1 MEVNPM
7 VFSRLKP
14 IALEVLSPDE
24 RAESEALLQSLDYRA
39 VIRTDGIEAARQRYR
54 AYLSERLLGQHQ
66 THAEKVWMYLY
77 LGVLYETDRMLKESI
92 AVYSRAAKLYPA
104 DPRSH
109 YAMGVTY
116 YGKFITSLWM
126 PDSRTEEGI
135 AGAPLEVQEQHRNS
149 VFHQDPELALTY
161 READLGVSVEEA
173 GRLALTLLRRT
184 LACALS
190 DDDKQAV
197 QGHIRRIEVELTEM
211 SRKTPPANSAG
222 VRSDSSS
229 GSKPISSDVA
239 AGRKQTDR
247 TLTDPRET
255 LKTLN
260 HAIDDVELIAPG
272 WVALYPSAMSGF
284 AGAERIV
291 SRLLELE
298 NDPNAYPKNLA
309 MLKEAQSDLKILSEG
324 GMITPAA
331 RTILCERLKLL
342 ASTLAASIE
351 RAEGTAEGD

>member
-1 MEVNPM
+1 M

-14 IALEVLSPDE
+14 IALEVLSPEE
-24 RAESEALLQSLDYRA
+24 RAESEALLLSLDYRA

-66 THAEKVWMYLY
+66 THADRVWMYLY
-77 LGVLYETDRMLKESI
+77 LGALYEADGMLKEAM

-104 DPRSH
+104 DPRPH

-116 YGKFITSLWM
+116 YGKFATSLRM

-135 AGAPLEVQEQHRNS
+135 ARAPLEVQERHRDSIFQH
-149 VFHQDPELALTY
+149 DPALARAY

-211 SRKTPPANSAG
+211 SRGKGPADSAG
-222 VRSDSSS
+222 VLPDSRS

-239 AGRKQTDR
+239 GGRKQTDR
-247 TLTDPRET
+247 ALTDPRET
-255 LKTLN
+255 LKALN
-260 HAIDDVELIAPG
+260 LAIDDVALIAPG
-272 WVALYPSAMSGF
+272 WAALYPSAMSVF
-284 AGAERIV
+284 ERAEGIV
-291 SRLLELE
+291 SWLLELE
-298 NDPNAYPKNLA
+298 KDPNAYPENLV
-309 MLKEAQSDLKILSEG
+309 MLKGAQSDLKILSVG
-324 GMITPAA
+324 GVITPAA
-331 RTILCERLKLL
+331 RNILCERLKLL